1 MGAAAFGAKINK
13 GDPAGVTARDL
24 GSEVVREW
32 KKKREGCA
40 VERGCE
46 CSVGRKEV
54 IRSVIRKEEVTA
66 RGKRRRGLWEL

>member
-32 KKKREGCA
+32 KKKKGGLCGG
-40 VERGCE
+40 ERMR
-46 CSVGRKEV
+46 VQRRKEGGHQV
-54 IRSVIRKEEVTA
+54 SDT
-66 RGKRRRGLWEL
+66 